1 MQYRKKVKMDTKKVA
16 SKVVDSSDG
25 WKVIRDYIL
34 SRMLKRYSTM
44 EDLKND
50 ANKKYEQIMKD
61 VQANYT
67 RFFDN
72 ELTQSL
78 DVFGIEILGEDT
90 VSDLGDT
97 GGDIVDDTHDP
108 NAPDE
113 GMQKDVPIDNS
124 MLQNE
129 PDPYESPEQKQGR
142 DQMDDKFFDR

>member
-1 MQYRKKVKMDTKKVA
+1 MDTKKVA

-72 ELTQSL
+72 ELTQNL

-97 GGDIVDDTHDP
+97 GGEMIDDTHDP
-108 NAPDE
+108 NAPDG
-113 GMQKDVPIDNS
+113 GMQKDVPVDNS